1 MSVPNLS
8 NFFVAN
14 PPKYQGMG
22 CYLAA
27 SIRTH
32 FKEDVDLIGYC
43 PAETIGDM
51 DPYALAIYRKL
62 NVDVRPIETAGVF
75 DPPYPHRNKMVAAQQ
90 PRRTPYSAFMDSDM
104 LFIAPNSVDQK
115 YKAGHVSVAPAT
127 SMLWSGQDI

>member
-1 MSVPNLS
+1 MPNLS
-8 NFFVAN
+8 IFFVAN

-43 PAETIGDM
+43 SAEAIGDM

-62 NVDVRPIETAGVF
+62 NVDVRHIETAGVF
-75 DPPYPHRNKMVAAQQ
+75 DPHYSHGNKEK
-90 PRRTPYSAFMDSDM
+90 
-104 LFIAPNSVDQK
+104 L
-115 YKAGHVSVAPAT
+115 
-127 SMLWSGQDI
+127 